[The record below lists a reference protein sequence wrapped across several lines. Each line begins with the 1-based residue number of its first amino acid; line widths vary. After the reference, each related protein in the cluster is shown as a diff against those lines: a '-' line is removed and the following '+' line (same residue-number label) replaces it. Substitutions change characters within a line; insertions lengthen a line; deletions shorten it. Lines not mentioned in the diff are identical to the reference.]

1 MKFSLNFLDK
11 MDYAIFKGLNPQHQ
25 PATVKAVKKAF
36 WAFLGIMVIVMLVQ
50 MGIKNKD
57 TENAILGVLF
67 VLVLGYLYY
76 SLWPTIKAFNGWWK
90 GLLYAVYLLVLF
102 WIMMQLSMWAFMGVL
117 AVGVFYLIYVLFMKP
132 RDAVWRIRRP
142 DGREEDVKTRANGLM
157 GTNRGKDKD
166 GNDIEI
172 N

>member
-11 MDYAIFKGLNPQHQ
+11 MDYAIFKGLDSQHQ
-25 PATVKAVKKAF
+25 PATVRGVKKAF
-36 WAFLGIMVIVMLVQ
+36 WAFLGIMVIVLFVQ

-57 TENAILGVLF
+57 TENAILEVLF

-76 SLWPTIKAFNGWWK
+76 SLWPTIKAFNSWWK
-90 GLLYAVYLLVLF
+90 GLLYAVYLFVLF
-102 WIMMQLSMWAFMGVL
+102 LIIMQLSMWAFMGVL
-117 AVGVFYLIYVLFMKP
+117 VIGVFYLFYLLFMKP
-132 RDAVWRIRRP
+132 KDTMWHVRHS
-142 DGREEDVKTRANGLM
+142 DGSEEYVKTRANGLM
-157 GTNRGKDKD
+157 GSNRGKDKD